1 MATEANVDEFGR
13 VDPPSA
19 APEKQMLET
28 FLDWHRA
35 TVLVKIDGLSD
46 EEMRRPGTPSG
57 VSLLGLV
64 KHHAAVERHWFR
76 RIFAGED
83 VPSVWS
89 RDDADADWRIEPD
102 ETTADIVALFNDE
115 VERARAIVRD
125 ADLDDVARN
134 AALLRYPPEPPG
146 LMLRWI
152 VVHMIEETARHN
164 GHADILREA
173 IDGQTGE

>member
-1 MATEANVDEFGR
+1 LATVDEFGR

-19 APEKQMLET
+19 ANEKQMLEA

-35 TVLVKIDGLSD
+35 TVLVKIEGLSD

-83 VPSVWS
+83 VPSLWTT
-89 RDDADADWRIEPD
+89 DDEDWRIEPG
-102 ETTADIVALFNDE
+102 ETTADVVALFNDE
-115 VERARAIVRD
+115 NDRARAIVRE

-134 AALLRYPPEPPG
+134 ATMLRYPPEPPG

-173 IDGQTGE
+173 IDGKTGE